1 MSFDYPLR
9 TKFIYLFGGRGYL
22 LEYLGRGGYQNSE
35 YSFFQTYPNG
45 ESHIQIHSGRW
56 LTENIQNEFLIVRK
70 NLPPKLL
77 KQIQEYVV
85 NVKHLK
91 LLELPDDLKN
101 MVKVYLG
108 NVAYNKLLNAN
119 NKKRWLLK

>member
-1 MSFDYPLR
+1 MSFEYPLK
-9 TKFIYLFGGRGYL
+9 TTFIYLFGGRGYL
-22 LEYLGRGGYQNSE
+22 LKYLGRGGYQNSE
-35 YSFFQTYPNG
+35 YSFFQTYSNG
-45 ESHIQIHSGRW
+45 DSLIQIHSGRW
-56 LTENIQNEFLIVRK
+56 LTENIQNELLIVRP
-70 NLPPKLL
+70 NLPQQLL

-85 NVKHLK
+85 NVKYLK
-91 LLELPDDLKN
+91 RLELPDDLKN

>member
-1 MSFDYPLR
+1 MSFDYPLK
-9 TKFIYLFGGRGYL
+9 TNFVYLLQGRGYL

-45 ESHIQIHSGRW
+45 DSLIQIHSGRW
-56 LTENIQNEFLIVRK
+56 LTENIQNDFLIVRP

-85 NVKHLK
+85 NVLHLK
-91 LLELPDDLKN
+91 RLELPDDLKN

-108 NVAYNKLLNAN
+108 NVAYNKLLDTD
-119 NKKRWLLK
+119 NKSKRK

>member
-1 MSFDYPLR
+1 MTLFNYPLK
-9 TKFIYLFGGRGYL
+9 TNFVYLFGGRCYL
-22 LEYLGRGGYQNSE
+22 LNYLGRGGYENSE

-56 LTENIQNEFLIVRK
+56 LTENIQNEFLIVRPD
-70 NLPPKLL
+70 LPQQLL

-85 NVKHLK
+85 NVKYLK
-91 LLELPDDLKN
+91 GLELPDDLKN

-108 NVAYNKLLNAN
+108 NVAYNKLLVND
-119 NKKRWLLK
+119 NKK

>member
-22 LEYLGRGGYQNSE
+22 LEYLGRGGYENTAH
-35 YSFFQTYPNG
+35 SFFLTYPNG
-45 ESHIQIHSGRW
+45 CSHLQNYTGGW
-56 LTENIQNEFLIVRK
+56 LTENIQNGIIIVRP

-77 KQIQEYVV
+77 KQIEEYVV

-91 LLELPDDLKN
+91 LMELPDDLKN

-108 NVAYNKLLNAN
+108 NVAYNKLIVTRS
-119 NKKRWLLK
+119 KDKRK

>member
-35 YSFFQTYPNG
+35 YSFFQTYANG
-45 ESHIQIHSGRW
+45 NSHIQIHSGLW
-56 LTENIQNEFLIVRK
+56 LSENIQNELLIVRP
-70 NLPPKLL
+70 NLPQKLL

-91 LLELPDDLKN
+91 RLELPDDLKN
-101 MVKVYLG
+101 MVKIYLG
-108 NVAYNKLLNAN
+108 NTAYNKLLVTDNKN
-119 NKKRWLLK
+119 NRK

>member
-1 MSFDYPLR
+1 MTLFNYPLK
-9 TKFIYLFGGRGYL
+9 TNFVYLFGGRCYL
-22 LEYLGRGGYQNSE
+22 LNYLGRGGYENSE

-56 LTENIQNEFLIVRK
+56 LTENIQNELLIVRP

-85 NVKHLK
+85 NVKYLK
-91 LLELPDDLKN
+91 GLELPDDLKN
-101 MVKVYLG
+101 IVKIYLG
-108 NVAYNKLLNAN
+108 NVAYNKLLVTDSK
-119 NKKRWLLK
+119 NKRK

>member
-1 MSFDYPLR
+1 MTLFNYPLK
-9 TKFIYLFGGRGYL
+9 TNFVYLFGGRCYL
-22 LEYLGRGGYQNSE
+22 LNYLGRGGYENSE

-56 LTENIQNEFLIVRK
+56 LTENIQNDFLIVRP

-85 NVKHLK
+85 NVKYLK
-91 LLELPDDLKN
+91 GLELPDDLKN
-101 MVKVYLG
+101 IVKIYLG
-108 NVAYNKLLNAN
+108 NVAYNKLLVTDSK
-119 NKKRWLLK
+119 NKRK

>member
-1 MSFDYPLR
+1 MSFDYPLK
-9 TKFIYLFGGRGYL
+9 TTFVYLFRGRGYL
-22 LEYLGRGGYQNSE
+22 LEYLGRGGYQNLE
-35 YSFFQTYPNG
+35 YSFFQTFPNG
-45 ESHIQIHSGRW
+45 ESLIQIHSGRW
-56 LTENIQNEFLIVRK
+56 LLDNIQNEILIVRP

-91 LLELPDDLKN
+91 RLELPDDLKN

-108 NVAYNKLLNAN
+108 NSAYNKLLVTDSK
-119 NKKRWLLK
+119 NKRK